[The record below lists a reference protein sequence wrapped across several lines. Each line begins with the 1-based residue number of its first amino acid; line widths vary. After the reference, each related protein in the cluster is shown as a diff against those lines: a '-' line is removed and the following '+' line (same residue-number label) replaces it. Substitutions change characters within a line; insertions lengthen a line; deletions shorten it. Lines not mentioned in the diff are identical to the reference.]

1 MVKDVDNTLNQLS
14 IVLIDQPKL
23 GNVITSQTPRLSYN
37 SPVLKTGLDQF
48 YVVFSDGINQSKS
61 IPFIIRVLSKKRN
74 PLDTELNNSKNTQD
88 TGGNDDLYFL
98 EIIDKNK
105 DNEKK
110 IKFEYKNTD
119 FEEGDMITSYI
130 EHQIEKK
137 LILKLKEK

>member
-1 MVKDVDNTLNQLS
+1 
-14 IVLIDQPKL
+14 
-23 GNVITSQTPRLSYN
+23 
-37 SPVLKTGLDQF
+37 
-48 YVVFSDGINQSKS
+48 
-61 IPFIIRVLSKKRN
+61 
-74 PLDTELNNSKNTQD
+74 LDTELNNSKNTQD

-137 LILKLKEK
+137 LILKYPGGIPIEKSPHSKAKIQKNKLYELPENLKERMNKMK